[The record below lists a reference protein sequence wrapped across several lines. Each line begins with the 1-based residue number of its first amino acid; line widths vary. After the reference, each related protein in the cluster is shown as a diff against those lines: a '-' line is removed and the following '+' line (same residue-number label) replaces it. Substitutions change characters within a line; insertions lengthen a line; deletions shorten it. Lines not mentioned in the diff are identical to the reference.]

1 MPTFLRIQDFHKLL
15 AAFGSTTLPPASA
28 TKKSNS
34 QANRRMKSA
43 VRNGT
48 AIQRGDR
55 ILTEQPFVFVLQ
67 AKYRKE
73 RCDNCLQACKV
84 LKCANCQYVYYCG
97 RDCQT
102 QCWRLHKIECPFL
115 KRIYPRIVPDAARM
129 LCKLIIHLDKG
140 GDLVRGYYTETCSRR
155 FRDMMS
161 HYGEIKNDA
170 RRLEHLESLHG
181 VLRDMM
187 GENAI
192 VPNLTELTSIYGRLI
207 TNGFSILDPEM
218 NSIATAIYLGVSVTD
233 HSCKPNAV
241 ATFEGTTLHVHA
253 IDDIECLDWSKIF
266 ISYIDLLNTP
276 EQRRAELQANYFF
289 LCVCSKCTDVQ
300 ETHEMLAAACGNKN
314 CNEYLDIN
322 LNNCPR
328 CDTGVSPKQ
337 RNGYNEAMA
346 ITKMHLENMKD
357 VAYFDVCKLC
367 LAKQKGFIHPLNIW
381 HVKTLDAAFEAA
393 IDVLKW
399 REALEFGKELVVGF
413 RKYLGDWHPLLGLLY
428 LKIGKI
434 QLYENYLPE
443 AVNSL
448 KEAQKILQVTH
459 GRDHSLLREQLSPL
473 LTQAVAE
480 SSYPI
485 MPFENIFWL

>member
-97 RDCQT
+97 RDCQM

-187 GENAI
+187 GESAI
-192 VPNLTELTSIYGRLI
+192 VPNLTELTSIYGR
-207 TNGFSILDPEM
+207 
-218 NSIATAIYLGVSVTD
+218 
-233 HSCKPNAV
+233 
-241 ATFEGTTLHVHA
+241 
-253 IDDIECLDWSKIF
+253 IF

-367 LAKQKGFIHPLNIW
+367 LAKQKGFVHPLNIW